1 MATTPT
7 PNSGPAAAASPQKPP
22 GTLPK
27 NAQVWALV
35 AIAVVMVSV
44 IAFSSGGANKPK
56 PVGTAQGTNAT
67 DPSQQRIQEFKQRI
81 EDEAQKLK
89 TEQAQLAEAKNGLAR
104 AVTGENSGAPNPEQS
119 GGYPDRNPYR
129 PDYGGESQTPENQIA
144 AEKAKR
150 EYASLFASNIALSYR
165 KADQSSQAQA
175 PADKLTAAPSN
186 AYTQAL
192 QTYTAAAQA
201 AAETAL
207 PRPASAAAAV
217 PAPDEN
223 RKSAAPASTALVGE
237 SESQSA
243 HYRVPEELREAAGQQ
258 YRLFEGTV
266 IETVLTNRL
275 ASYFSG
281 PVNCM
286 VTTDVYS
293 HDRQHLLIPQ
303 GSRVL
308 GEVKKVD
315 SFGQERLAVF
325 FHRIIMP
332 DGYSLSLDQFK
343 GLNQIGET
351 GLRDQVN
358 HHYLETFGVA
368 LAIGAVAGFSSS
380 NANYGL
386 NQTGLDA
393 YRQGTA
399 SSLSQSATQILDKY
413 LNILP
418 TFTIREGHRIKIY
431 LASDLVVPAYDN
443 HKMPGDL

>member
-7 PNSGPAAAASPQKPP
+7 PPPTSVPPSPAAPQKPP
-22 GTLPK
+22 GAIPK
-27 NAQVWALV
+27 NAQTWAM
-35 AIAVVMVSV
+35 IAVALIMILVL
-44 IAFSSGGANKPK
+44 AFSSGGAKTKPA
-56 PVGTAQGTNAT
+56 GAGQGATST
-67 DPSQQRIQEFKQRI
+67 DPNQQRIQEFRRRI
-81 EDEAQKLK
+81 EDEAAKLQA
-89 TEQAQLAEAKNGLAR
+89 EQTRLAEAKRGLASV
-104 AVTGENSGAPNPEQS
+104 VTDDPEASQDATRRVHPEPEQ
-119 GGYPDRNPYR
+119 YR
-129 PDYGGESQTPENQIA
+129 PASPQDQLE

-165 KADQSSQAQA
+165 KAEQPAQPQA
-175 PADKLTAAPSN
+175 PAPAQPTN
-186 AYTQAL
+186 AYAQAL
-192 QTYTAAAQA
+192 QAYATAAQA
-201 AAETAL
+201 ASQHPQSGAPQPPPAAEPET
-207 PRPASAAAAV
+207 
-217 PAPDEN
+217 
-223 RKSAAPASTALVGE
+223 
-237 SESQSA
+237 
-243 HYRVPEELREAAGQQ
+243 HYRVPEELRQAAGKQ
-258 YRLFEGTV
+258 YRLFEGMV

-315 SFGQERLAVF
+315 NFGQERLAVF

-351 GLRDQVN
+351 GLRDKVN
-358 HHYLETFGVA
+358 HHYLQTFGVT
-368 LAIGAVAGFSSS
+368 LAIGAIAGFSSASAS
-380 NANYGL
+380 NGY
-386 NQTGLDA
+386 NQSGLDA

-399 SSLSQSATQILDKY
+399 NSLSQTSMRILDKY
-413 LNILP
+413 LNVLP

-431 LASDLVVPAYDN
+431 LAGDLLAPAYDN
-443 HKMPGDL
+443 HKMPSDL

>member
-7 PNSGPAAAASPQKPP
+7 PNNAAPPAPSAPQKPP
-22 GTLPK
+22 GALPK
-27 NAQVWALV
+27 NAQTWAM
-35 AIAVVMVSV
+35 IAVAVIMVLV
-44 IAFSSGGANKPK
+44 IAFSSGGTSKPK
-56 PVGTAQGTNAT
+56 PASTAPAAT

-81 EDEAQKLK
+81 EDGAQKLK
-89 TEQAQLAEAKNGLAR
+89 AEQEQLAEAKKGLAR
-104 AVTGENSGAPNPEQS
+104 AVSGEDAAPAASSPPEQ
-119 GGYPDRNPYR
+119 NR
-129 PDYGGESQTPENQIA
+129 PARPQTPQDQIE
-144 AEKAKR
+144 AERAKR
-150 EYASLFASNIALSYR
+150 EYTSLFASNIALSYR
-165 KADQSSQAQA
+165 KTDQGS
-175 PADKLTAAPSN
+175 PAATPAAKVSAAPPN
-186 AYTQAL
+186 AIAEAL
-192 QTYTAAAQA
+192 QAYAAAAQA
-201 AAETAL
+201 AL
-207 PRPASAAAAV
+207 PHPANPSAQPAPAAAEEKPHQTEAQN
-217 PAPDEN
+217 N
-223 RKSAAPASTALVGE
+223 R
-237 SESQSA
+237 
-243 HYRVPEELREAAGQQ
+243 YRAPEELRQASGNQ
-258 YRLFEGTV
+258 YRLFEGTLL
-266 IETVLTNRL
+266 ETVLTNRL

-358 HHYLETFGVA
+358 HHYLQTFGVA
-368 LAIGAVAGFSSS
+368 LAIGAVAGFSSAS
-380 NANYGL
+380 ANYGAT
-386 NQTGLDA
+386 QTGLDA

-399 SSLSQSATQILDKY
+399 NSLSQSAMQILDKF
-413 LNILP
+413 LNVLP

-431 LASDLVVPAYDN
+431 LAGDLLVPAYDN
-443 HKMPGDL
+443 HKMPSDL

>member
-1 MATTPT
+1 MSTTPNAT
-7 PNSGPAAAASPQKPP
+7 PNSSAPAAASAAQKPP

-27 NAQVWALV
+27 NAQTWAMIAV
-35 AIAVVMVSV
+35 AVVMVSV
-44 IAFSSGGANKPK
+44 IAFSSGGAPK
-56 PVGTAQGTNAT
+56 QKAAKAAPGANAT

-81 EDEAQKLK
+81 EEEAQKLK

-104 AVTGENSGAPNPEQS
+104 AVTGGNPAAPNAEQTAGS
-119 GGYPDRNPYR
+119 LDRNPYR
-129 PDYGGESQTPENQIA
+129 ADYGGEGQRPEDQIA

-150 EYASLFASNIALSYR
+150 EYASLFASNVALSYR
-165 KADQSSQAQA
+165 KSDQGSTSQVAG
-175 PADKLTAAPSN
+175 TATSN
-186 AYTQAL
+186 PYAQAL
-192 QTYTAAAQA
+192 QAYTAAAQA
-201 AAETAL
+201 AAEASL
-207 PRPASAAAAV
+207 PRPAATATAV
-217 PAPDEN
+217 PVTESSA
-223 RKSAAPASTALVGE
+223 KSAAPVNATVPADTE
-237 SESQSA
+237 SPNA
-243 HYRVPEELREAAGQQ
+243 HYRVPEELREATGQQ

-266 IETVLTNRL
+266 IESVLTNRL
-275 ASYFSG
+275 TSYFSG

-315 SFGQERLAVF
+315 SFGQERIAVF
-325 FHRIIMP
+325 FHRIVMP
-332 DGYSLSLDQFK
+332 DGFSVSLDQFK

-358 HHYLETFGVA
+358 HHYLQTFGIA

-380 NANYGL
+380 TANYGL
-386 NQTGLDA
+386 NETGLDA

-399 SSLSQSATQILDKY
+399 SSLSQSATQVLDKY

-418 TFTIREGHRIKIY
+418 TITIREGHRIKIY
-431 LASDLVVPAYDN
+431 LAGDLLVPAYDN
-443 HKMPGDL
+443 HKLPGDL